1 MTKSAY
7 VLIYHQLKDIYDLAL
22 QRVKTLKRLWVG
34 VKHFVLRLGKENSNK
49 MLRPIKVGY
58 VKREKLIC

>member
-7 VLIYHQLKDIYDLAL
+7 ELIYHQLKDIYDLAY

-34 VKHFVLRLGKENSNK
+34 VKHFEARKNNSNK
-49 MLRPIKVGY
+49 MLRPTKVG
-58 VKREKLIC
+58 

>member
-7 VLIYHQLKDIYDLAL
+7 ELIYHQLKDIYDLAY
-22 QRVKTLKRLWVG
+22 QRVKTLKRLWVR

-49 MLRPIKVGY
+49 RLLPIKVGY
-58 VKREKLIC
+58 MKN